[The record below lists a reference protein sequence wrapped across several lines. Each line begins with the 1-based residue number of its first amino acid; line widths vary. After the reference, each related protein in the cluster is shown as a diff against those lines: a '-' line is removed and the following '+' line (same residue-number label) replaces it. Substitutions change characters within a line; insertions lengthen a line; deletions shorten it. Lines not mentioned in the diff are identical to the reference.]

1 MRPLALHVA
10 IGAAFCMCLPP
21 GIAHSRDA
29 AQQTAS
35 ERSQWNRPVAPFRIV
50 GNVYYVGAA
59 GVSAFLVATPAGSI
73 LLDGGLPETAA
84 QIARNIAAL
93 GFKIEDVR
101 FLLNSHAHFDHAGG
115 LAELK
120 RLSKATTVGSARD
133 AEALRAGSRD
143 MPAVAIDRTIAD
155 GETIGI
161 GDARMTAHLTPGHT
175 KGCMTW
181 TTKTIE
187 NGRSYDVLFHCS
199 TSVVDRLVGN
209 TAYPEI
215 VADYEKS
222 FAALRAM
229 RSDVFLGPHPTFFA
243 LEEKR
248 AKMRPGGENPFV
260 DPGELQR
267 FVASSERQFRDELKK
282 QQRGR

>member
-21 GIAHSRDA
+21 GTAHSRDA

-35 ERSQWNRPVAPFRIV
+35 ERSQWNRPVEPFRIV

-120 RLSKATTVGSARD
+120 RLSRATTVGSARD

-175 KGCMTW
+175 KGCTTW
-181 TTKTIE
+181 TTTIAAD
-187 NGRSYDVLFHCS
+187 GRPLTVVFAGSTGVNPGTVLPS
-199 TSVVDRLVGN
+199 MPT
-209 TAYPEI
+209 YPNI
-215 VADYEKS
+215 GADYQRAFEVQAS
-222 FAALRAM
+222 LQPDIWLAAHAGQFGLAGKRERQKAG
-229 RSDVFLGPHPTFFA
+229 GP
-243 LEEKR
+243 
-248 AKMRPGGENPFV
+248 NPFI
-260 DPGELQR
+260 DPDGWR
-267 FVASSERQFRDELKK
+267 RSVSERRAAHAELLA
-282 QQRGR
+282 RPR